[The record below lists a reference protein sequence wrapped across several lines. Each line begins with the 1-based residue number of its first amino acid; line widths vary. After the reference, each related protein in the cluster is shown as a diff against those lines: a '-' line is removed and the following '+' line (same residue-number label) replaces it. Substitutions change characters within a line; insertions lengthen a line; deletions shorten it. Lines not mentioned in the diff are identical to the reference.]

1 MCFNNIKGL
10 FTKPLALFDGTMAV
24 KVTCNDFR
32 TSFSVKGF
40 NEVETRY
47 KTSDGRT
54 VKTTSESGSLPRK
67 LKRRKT
73 KEQPVATV
81 TPVAAAVME
90 TKESLSNE
98 KKPQRITAAKKPS
111 KYEKPSEFK

>member
-1 MCFNNIKGL
+1 MYKNNVLRLLNVDHIEKNCLNVCFNNIKDL

-54 VKTTSESGSLPRK
+54 VKTTSESGVV
-67 LKRRKT
+67 T
-73 KEQPVATV
+73 KETQ
-81 TPVAAAVME
+81 TPE
-90 TKESLSNE
+90 N
-98 KKPQRITAAKKPS
+98 
-111 KYEKPSEFK
+111 